1 MNYILFDDKSRVNL
15 KPLTY
20 TRPIC
25 ELRVGILTIKEK
37 WTKMLDSTM
46 SYITENYLQKK
57 FPCTTDNKNIV
68 INGGVIPTKNIIEQ
82 ISFLGAN
89 EVLIKEDVII
99 AANLNKEGVEVFNAE
114 SIENYTTKEY
124 SEEIIKIKY
133 ANDIFSFN
141 KECLLQDFELLTT
154 GRKSEKLSKTVIIH
168 GNYPVF
174 LEKGAKAEFCTLNT
188 TEGPVYIGENA
199 EIMEGCLVRGPLALC
214 EHSVLK
220 MGAKVYGATTLGPHC
235 KCGGELNNV
244 VFTGYSNKAH
254 DGFLGNAVIG
264 EWCNIGADTNNSNLK
279 NTYEEV
285 KLWDYESRRF
295 RKTGLQFCG
304 LIMGDHSK
312 FGINTMLNTGTVV
325 GIGCNIFGSDFPRN
339 FLPSFSWGGHSGLK
353 EYNLNQFFKTAKAV
367 MKRRD
372 IDLDDTEIN
381 ILTEIFEQT
390 NEFRNFK

>member
-1 MNYILFDDKSRVNL
+1 MNYILFDDKSRVSL

-37 WTKMLDSTM
+37 WTKMLDSTV

-57 FPCTTDNKNIV
+57 FPCIIDNENIL
-68 INGGVIPTKNIIEQ
+68 INGGVIPTKDIVEK
-82 ISFLGAN
+82 ISTLSTG
-89 EVLIKEDVII
+89 EVLVKEDVVI
-99 AANLNKEGVEVFNAE
+99 AANLNKEDAEAFNAD
-114 SIENYTTKEY
+114 SVNDYTAKEY
-124 SEEIIKIKY
+124 PGEIIKIQHTY
-133 ANDIFSFN
+133 DIFSFN
-141 KECLLQDFELLTT
+141 KECLLLDFEMLTA
-154 GRKSEKLSKTVIIH
+154 GRESQELSKTVNVH

-188 TEGPVYIGENA
+188 TEGPVYLAEDA
-199 EIMEGCLVRGPLALC
+199 EIMEGCLVRGPLSIG

-235 KCGGELNNV
+235 KCGGELSNV

-279 NTYEEV
+279 NTYDEV
-285 KLWDYESRRF
+285 KLWDYETHRF
-295 RKTGLQFCG
+295 KKTGLQFCG

-325 GIGCNIFGSDFPRN
+325 GVGCNIFGSDFPRN
-339 FLPSFSWGGHSGLK
+339 FLPSFTWGGHGGMK
-353 EYNLNQFFKTAKAV
+353 EHMLRQFFKTAEAV

-372 IDLDDTEIN
+372 IALDDTEKDM
-381 ILTEIFEQT
+381 LTEIFEQSK
-390 NEFRNFK
+390 EFRNF